1 MWEGAS
7 AAPGALALTTASPS
21 PSPSPSAPTG
31 TAYNGTPAVGALF
44 AKFEGKLRHFCTAA
58 VVRSPHEDL
67 AITAAHCMFGRKL
80 GKHSTVTFVPGYH
93 DGKAPYGTW
102 LVRADFVDASWR
114 KHDNPNDDVAFLLIG
129 RPGHKIQKRTGGE
142 QVKFNVA
149 LPAEVRVIGY
159 PDKSNR
165 PIKCDNTATMLN
177 LSSYQQL
184 VFDCGGY
191 TDGTSGGPF
200 LMQVSRKTGL
210 GDVIGVI
217 GGYELGGDTPS
228 VSYSARFLTNIARLY
243 KHAVARS

>member
-1 MWEGAS
+1 
-7 AAPGALALTTASPS
+7 
-21 PSPSPSAPTG
+21 
-31 TAYNGTPAVGALF
+31 
-44 AKFEGKLRHFCTAA
+44 

-102 LVRADFVDASWR
+102 LVRAKFIDSAWR
-114 KHDNPNDDVAFLLIG
+114 KHDDPNNDVAFLLIG

-142 QVKFNVA
+142 MVKFTVA
-149 LPAEVRVIGY
+149 LPAQVRVIGY
-159 PDKSNR
+159 PDTAKR
-165 PIKCDNTATMLN
+165 PIKCDNTATRLD
-177 LSSYQQL
+177 LKGYQQM

-200 LMQVSRKTGL
+200 LMNISTKTGL

-217 GGYELGGDTPS
+217 GGYELGGIYAD

-243 KHAVARS
+243 KKAVAGS